1 MNTSDEDNKHKEE
14 RNQLKNLINEP
25 QPLFKHQEQTKLENP
40 SFLTMHKKQN
50 EKKKSITRLN
60 PLMPHEKN
68 QTNNTQHKPKQNL
81 TQIKVTINIC
91 KTNRFRRKGIQENS
105 SKYQK
110 QLNLTRLNQNKSKQ
124 DIRKTSLHDIPKDDE
139 KCTSQSPPIEQERG
153 RQ

>member
-1 MNTSDEDNKHKEE
+1 MNKSEEDNKHNEE
-14 RNQLKNLINEP
+14 RNKPKNLIKVP

-50 EKKKSITRLN
+50 EKKKSITRQN

-68 QTNNTQHKPKQNL
+68 QTNKTQHKPKQKL

-91 KTNRFRRKGIQENS
+91 KTSRFRQNGNQENS
-105 SKYQK
+105 SKYQN
-110 QLNLTRLNQNKSKQ
+110 QSMLTRFNQNKSKQ
-124 DIRKTSLHDIPKDDE
+124 DIRQTSLHEIHKDDE
-139 KCTSQSPPIEQERG
+139 KFTSQSPPIEQERG